1 MVCPYEFI
9 RLSWSIFA
17 SQVEDYFKAGQWQN
31 ALMLMDLQL
40 FLAHREESGAGEP
53 PALEQLKLPTLPEAG
68 QIVLE
73 GQVNQVNQVNQV
85 KESRAIM
92 VTPVLPQAET
102 LQILIFVNKHG
113 LDLTKTKALL
123 APLKLSV
130 REPLM
135 SDFNPGEPLR
145 ETPPKPRGRGMD
157 EHDIRDG
164 LLVAS

>member
-1 MVCPYEFI
+1 LVQKL
-9 RLSWSIFA
+9 LSP
-17 SQVEDYFKAGQWQN
+17 QVEDYFKAGQWQN

-53 PALEQLKLPTLPEAG
+53 PPLEQLKLPTLPEAG
-68 QIVLE
+68 QILE
-73 GQVNQVNQVNQV
+73 GQVNQGNPV
-85 KESRAIM
+85 KESRTIM

-123 APLKLSV
+123 APLELSV

-135 SDFNPGEPLR
+135 SDFSPGERLR
-145 ETPPKPRGRGMD
+145 ETLPKPTG
-157 EHDIRDG
+157 
-164 LLVAS
+164 